1 MLKPEPGNCRL
12 LSHLTALA
20 SNLQKKQRLVPLA
33 AQPGLRLSHDVDDNK
48 WLSTLAA
55 MHVSESFG
63 LPPQRGD
70 HRLCRRTVAAPSWI
84 LPNKGTAV
92 LVQLLN

>member
-1 MLKPEPGNCRL
+1 MVKSEPGNRHPP
-12 LSHLTALA
+12 SPFAVLA
-20 SNLQKKQRLVPLA
+20 SNSQKKHRLVPNA
-33 AQPGLRLSHDVDDNK
+33 ARPGLRLSHDVDDNK

-84 LPNKGTAV
+84 VPNKGTAV